1 MGMSQVSDGTRAP
14 RPSVRVRR
22 ALAGAPR
29 WVRREAAAVWADARG
44 ADRRTVVVEAILM
57 ALTAAFGLVPLV
69 LVVVEPVHPALA
81 VLEALCAAL
90 LVPARRGRPF
100 LAVLGCSLLMLGAN
114 VWTLAATPLI
124 IMSATRRIA
133 PTRRA
138 WQVVGAACV
147 VIGVLGVFVV
157 PYPEDSVAL
166 QLTGIV
172 ATLVLLL
179 VLPALAGTLL
189 GQRRPLV
196 SLLRER
202 NAYLE
207 QARTLTVEAA
217 RREERNRIAGEMHDL
232 LGHRLSLISVHAG
245 ALEMAAARKAPE
257 LTGQSELLRTTA
269 GTAME
274 ELREILGVL
283 RHSDLNAPVDDRP
296 GDERGTR
303 EDIAALV
310 TESRR
315 AGSPVELDWS
325 VPDSEEVGPRA
336 RQAIHRV
343 VREGLTN
350 VLKHA
355 SGAPTWVQVRST
367 GGAIEVSVTNA
378 PPPSAGPSKGGS
390 RSGLAGCQE
399 RITLLGGTFEAG
411 ALVNGGFRMAAQLP
425 AQVHRLHEGQGHR
438 PQEGRGH
445 RPQESTVPGAAA
457 RMPASPVP
465 ASPVPASPA
474 PASPAPASS
483 APASPVA
490 PSPVPPSPVPAA
502 GSPSVRAGRAG
513 ARAPLPDEILT
524 WPRVL
529 GSGCAAVLVV
539 LPTVGFLVGLLIF
552 AVLR

>member
-1 MGMSQVSDGTRAP
+1 MSQVSDGTRAP
-14 RPSVRVRR
+14 RPSVRVRVRR
-22 ALAGAPR
+22 ALTGAPGR
-29 WVRREAAAVWADARG
+29 VRREAVAVWAEVRG
-44 ADRRTVVVEAILM
+44 AERRTVVVEVALM
-57 ALTAAFGLVPLV
+57 VLTAAFGLTPL
-69 LVVVEPVHPALA
+69 LVAVEPVHPVLA

-90 LVPARRGRPF
+90 LVPARRVRPL
-100 LAVLGCSLLMLGAN
+100 LAVLGASLLMLGAN

-124 IMSATRRIA
+124 VMSATRRIT

-138 WQVVGAACV
+138 WQVVGAGCA

-157 PYPEDSVAL
+157 PYPEGSVAL
-166 QLTGIV
+166 QLSGIV
-172 ATLVLLL
+172 ITLVLLL

-207 QARTLTVEAA
+207 QARTLTAEAA

-245 ALEMAAARKAPE
+245 ALEMAAARKAPD

-283 RHSDLNAPVDDRP
+283 RHSDLDAPADDRP

-315 AGSPVELDWS
+315 AGSAVELDWS
-325 VPDSEEVGPRA
+325 VPDSEDVGPRA

-355 SGAPTWVQVRST
+355 SGAPTWVQVRSA
-367 GGAIEVSVTNA
+367 GGGIEVSVTNA
-378 PPPSAGPSKGGS
+378 PPPSAGPSKGGTH
-390 RSGLAGCQE
+390 SGLAGCQE

-411 ALVNGGFRMAAQLP
+411 ALVNGGFRVAAHLP
-425 AQVHRLHEGQGHR
+425 AQGHRLHEGQGHR
-438 PQEGRGH
+438 LHGGQGHRLHGGQGH
-445 RPQESTVPGAAA
+445 RPQEGQRQQLREDTVPGAALVQ
-457 RMPASPVP
+457 P
-465 ASPVPASPA
+465 SPA
-474 PASPAPASS
+474 PPAQAHPAQPH
-483 APASPVA
+483 PAQPQ
-490 PSPVPPSPVPAA
+490 PSPVP
-502 GSPSVRAGRAG
+502 SVGIASARPGRAG

-529 GSGCAAVLVV
+529 GSGCAAAVVV
-539 LPTVGFLVGLLIF
+539 LPTVGFLVGLLVF
-552 AVLR
+552 AVLG